1 MVAPPLE
8 LGTVKATVAVPL
20 PAEAEVIVGAVGRSA
35 AMVKVTSLVPA
46 EYVVSS
52 AAVARTTHVPVA
64 EKDSVPVLALTEHAV
79 VPALVTA

>member
-1 MVAPPLE
+1 ME

-46 EYVVSS
+46 EYVLLV
-52 AAVARTTHVPVA
+52 AAVARTTQGPVDEYVRVPLFA
-64 EKDSVPVLALTEHAV
+64 FTEQD
-79 VPALVTA
+79 PLVTE

>member
-64 EKDSVPVLALTEHAV
+64 EKDSVPVLELTEHAV